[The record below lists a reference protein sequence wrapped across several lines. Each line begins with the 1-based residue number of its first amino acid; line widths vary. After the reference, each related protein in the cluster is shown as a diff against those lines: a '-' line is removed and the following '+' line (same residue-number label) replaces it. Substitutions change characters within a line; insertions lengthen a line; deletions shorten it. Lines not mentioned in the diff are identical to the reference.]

1 MHIYAAVGRAFLFAA
16 VMAYNTQI
24 IAGPERPCKMNSQAR
39 NAISSVEKFIFL
51 ALWGQSRAA
60 SAPANQAD
68 GTARLLSRVII
79 STLSSSKGV
88 ETFGTPRDSYVL
100 HLVFSL
106 SLSLSLCLSLSTTF
120 NCLSSNFLG
129 AKQYIKRT
137 EL

>member
-1 MHIYAAVGRAFLFAA
+1 MHIYAAVGRAFLSAA

-39 NAISSVEKFIFL
+39 NAISGVEKFIFL

-60 SAPANQAD
+60 SASASAPANQPD

-88 ETFGTPRDSYVL
+88 ETFGTPRDP
-100 HLVFSL
+100 
-106 SLSLSLCLSLSTTF
+106 
-120 NCLSSNFLG
+120 
-129 AKQYIKRT
+129 
-137 EL
+137 